1 MGTAGDTM
9 TVQTIWRYP
18 VKSMGGEKLVEAR
31 VERSGLAGDR
41 AYALV
46 DEAEGRIASAKLPRK
61 WGAMITAEARYVHPP
76 IDDQIPVVRIRLPDG
91 THIMSDSPTIHD
103 VLSKFVGRGV
113 RITST
118 RPKAIS
124 VERLDPLAEGEVIAD
139 IGELMPE
146 GRFADYAPLH
156 LITTST
162 LRELRRLNP
171 QADFDERRFRPNLVI
186 DIAESRGFAEQDW
199 IGKTLAIGDMQ
210 VRVSDPTPRCSV
222 PTLAQSG
229 LAKDRS
235 IVSTLVEHSRL
246 PVALL
251 GGELLPC
258 AGVYAFVAEGGTVR
272 AGDPVRIS

>member
-9 TVQTIWRYP
+9 TVQAIWRYP
-18 VKSMGGEKLVEAR
+18 VKSMGGEKLMEAPI
-31 VERSGLAGDR
+31 ERSGLTGDR

-46 DEAEGRIASAKLPRK
+46 DEAEARVASAKLPRK
-61 WGAMITAEARYVHPP
+61 WDALITAEARFVGPP
-76 IDDQIPVVRIRLPDG
+76 MDGKVPAARMRLPDG
-91 THIMSDSPTIHD
+91 THILSDSPTVHD
-103 VLSKFVGRGV
+103 VLSRFVGRKV
-113 RITST
+113 RITTT
-118 RPKAIS
+118 RPKAVS

-156 LITTST
+156 IITTST

-186 DIAESRGFAEQDW
+186 DIADSRGFAEQAW
-199 IGKTLAIGDMQ
+199 IGKTLTIGDMQ
-210 VRVSDPTPRCSV
+210 ARISDPTPRCSV

-229 LAKDRS
+229 LAKDRR
-235 IVSTLVEHSRL
+235 ILTTLVEHSRL

-258 AGVYAFVAEGGTVR
+258 AGVYAFVTEGGTVR